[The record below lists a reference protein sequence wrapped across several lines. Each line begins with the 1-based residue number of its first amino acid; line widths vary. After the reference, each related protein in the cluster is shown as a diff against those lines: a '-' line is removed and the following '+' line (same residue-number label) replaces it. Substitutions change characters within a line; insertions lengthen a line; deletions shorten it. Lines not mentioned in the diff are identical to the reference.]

1 MNRTVALCIFIC
13 SAATCV
19 IFSVVAPTVLS
30 DRNSFLKGFV
40 SHELLVLLGV
50 IVTITLASAANLH
63 LELNK
68 LEEPV
73 RKRVFGP
80 TRAAI
85 KMSAYWLIAVLLI
98 AFVLVVAKP
107 LVIER
112 TATEAQDSAAS
123 WFNSASMLIVLFS
136 VLVLADLT
144 QQVAL
149 LRSKTLSQR

>member
-19 IFSVVAPTVLS
+19 VLSVVAPTVLS

-85 KMSAYWLIAVLLI
+85 KRAAYWLNVFAKH
-98 AFVLVVAKP
+98 VVHPEHSEKNG
-107 LVIER
+107 V
-112 TATEAQDSAAS
+112 ATHQ
-123 WFNSASMLIVLFS
+123 FNSEEAPDEASS
-136 VLVLADLT
+136 
-144 QQVAL
+144 
-149 LRSKTLSQR
+149 